1 MYIKTL
7 VKSKYEVCNNTENEL
22 KLILDKI
29 YDNRDHISLKDIENL
44 KMYVNKGSYELI
56 TLTSSEDYK

>member
-7 VKSKYEVCNNTENEL
+7 VKSKYEVCSNTENEL